1 MYEKVKKNFR
11 GSLKYI
17 FPWLKLKEANLKW
30 YKRLLIYSEVMIAVV
45 MFIWILWI
53 FFGLKMTFNHIY
65 PYNHLHFRTVMPLDI
80 QEENSLHEILTQI
93 ENKLKKV
100 DIDFQE
106 MQADIFIEKGDV
118 LFKLSLVPGMQLTD
132 IPNRV
137 DGVTIGQNMFIPNS
151 NIKYNKRYQMKL
163 QGDMG
168 KKDNNESI
176 FTQILSH
183 ELVHIWQNKKYGN
196 TIFSQWFKP
205 KWVMEGYAVY
215 SSEREKVLNKPKEKI
230 KHFLEKSK
238 ALSAHIRQDGAYIL
252 WGLMIQH
259 AIEHMHKS
267 VDDLHLGKVRYDE
280 VMESLLKE
288 YNLSRK

>member
-106 MQADIFIEKGDV
+106 LQADIFIEKGDV
-118 LFKLSLVPGMQLTD
+118 LFTLSLIPGMQL
-132 IPNRV
+132 INFASAI
-137 DGVTIGQNMFIPNS
+137 TIGKNIFIPNS
-151 NIKYNKRYQMKL
+151 DIKQNQFML
-163 QGDMG
+163 QAY
-168 KKDNNESI
+168 KDNE
-176 FTQILSH
+176 TGLLSEVLAH

-267 VDDLHLGKVRYDE
+267 VDDLHLGKVSYDE
-280 VMESLLKE
+280 VMESLLNE
-288 YNLSRK
+288 YNISKK

>member
-1 MYEKVKKNFR
+1 MYEKLKKNFR

-45 MFIWILWI
+45 MFVWILWI
-53 FFGLKMTFNHIY
+53 FVGLKMTFNHIY
-65 PYNHLHFRTVMPLDI
+65 LYNHLHFRTVMPLDI

-106 MQADIFIEKGDV
+106 LKADIFIEKGDIS
-118 LFKLSLVPGMQLTD
+118 FKLSLVPGMQLL
-132 IPNRV
+132 NF
-137 DGVTIGQNMFIPNS
+137 GSAVTIGKNIFIPNVD
-151 NIKYNKRYQMKL
+151 IKHNQFIL
-163 QGDMG
+163 QGDKSSG
-168 KKDNNESI
+168 DIEPL
-176 FTQILSH
+176 FGDILAH
-183 ELVHIWQNKKYGN
+183 ELVHVWQNKKYGN
-196 TIFSQWFKP
+196 TFFSQWFILP

-238 ALSAHIRQDGAYIL
+238 ALSAHIRQDGAYTL

-267 VDDLHLGKVRYDE
+267 VDDLHLGKVSYDE

-288 YNLSRK
+288 YNISKK